1 MMNAYYNSR
10 SVALTW
16 ALDVAARV
24 YEQRGGDREELA
36 GVASRA
42 LTGTPDDMDA
52 TDAREWLSDIVPGL
66 EFFAH

>member
-16 ALDVAARV
+16 ALDVAAQM
-24 YEQRGGDREELA
+24 YEQRGGDLDELA
-36 GVASRA
+36 GVAARA
-42 LTGTPDDMDA
+42 LTGDPDGDDA
-52 TDAREWLSDIVPGL
+52 ADAREWLSDVVPGL

>member
-1 MMNAYYNSR
+1 MNAYYNSR

-16 ALDVAARV
+16 ALDVAAQV
-24 YEQRGGDREELA
+24 YSERGGDPDELA

-42 LTGTPDDMDA
+42 LTGNPDGDDA

>member
-1 MMNAYYNSR
+1 MMQAYYNSQ

-16 ALDVAARV
+16 ALDVATQV
-24 YEQRGGDREELA
+24 HIQHGGDPDELA
-36 GVASRA
+36 GVAARA
-42 LTGTPDDMDA
+42 LTGDADSMDA

>member
-1 MMNAYYNSR
+1 MMQAFYNSR

-16 ALDVAARV
+16 ALDVASQV
-24 YEQRGGDREELA
+24 YAQRGGDTDELA
-36 GVASRA
+36 GVAARA
-42 LTGTPDDMDA
+42 LAGDSDSMDA

>member
-16 ALDVAARV
+16 ALDVAAQV
-24 YEQRGGDREELA
+24 YEQRGGDRDELA

-42 LTGTPDDMDA
+42 MTGNPDGDDA
-52 TDAREWLSDIVPGL
+52 TDAREWLSDVVPGL
-66 EFFAH
+66 EFFAL